1 MELRRLVLATH
12 NSHKVDELRRI
23 LGDQLEG
30 IELLGYDGPEP
41 VEDGDTLTL
50 LQSDYSKVSVRLSDI
65 DAPETSHGRGRPGQP
80 YSQASK
86 QSLLALAGGQQATAT
101 CYERDRWE
109 RPVCTVFING
119 QDVNAEQLRRGM
131 AWVSRIN
138 RAYVRN
144 PLSAASESQAKAAQ
158 LGLWSTQG
166 PRPVPPW
173 EWRRDCWKNKVC
185 DGAGD

>member
-1 MELRRLVLATH
+1 MFLDSCGGGVSAAFRATALLLCLQAAH
-12 NSHKVDELRRI
+12 AAQSWPMTGKVI
-23 LGDQLEG
+23 H
-30 IELLGYDGPEP
+30 

-65 DAPETSHGRGRPGQP
+65 DAPETSHGRARPGQP

-131 AWVSRIN
+131 AWMN
-138 RAYVRN
+138 RVNRTYVRN
-144 PLSAASESQAKAAQ
+144 PQSVAIEAQAQAAGI
-158 LGLWSTQG
+158 GLWSAHG
-166 PRPVPPW
+166 PSPVQPW
-173 EWRRDCWKNKVC
+173 VWRRDCWKNQAC
-185 DGAGD
+185 DGKGE